1 MPTEEWVQ
9 RVYHHKWY
17 AGETISVAI
26 GQGAVMVTPIQLA
39 RAYDAVANGGVLVE
53 PHLLK
58 DASNLKVEHFPLA
71 DETVDRVTQG
81 MYDVINEGGGTGY
94 ALRLQDVDF
103 SGKSGTAQVMSYQ
116 AGAKVGGRA
125 GKLTNGWF
133 VGYAPRRNP
142 DIVVAAVVQ
151 GSTEHGGTT
160 AGPVVR
166 DIVKAYYDKKN
177 GHFVQ
182 PSTAENLQPSHIV
195 PVADPEA
202 EAQSR

>member
-1 MPTEEWVQ
+1 MPSEEWVQ

-26 GQGAVMVTPIQLA
+26 GQGAIMVTPIQLA
-39 RAYDAVANGGVLVE
+39 RAYDSVASGGTLVE

-58 DASNLKVEHFPLA
+58 DLSALKVERFPLS
-71 DETVDRVTQG
+71 DETVEKVTQG

-166 DIVKAYYDKKN
+166 DLVKAYYDKKS
-177 GHFVQ
+177 GHFAQ
-182 PSTAENLQPSHIV
+182 PSTAENIQPSHVI

-202 EAQSR
+202 EAESR